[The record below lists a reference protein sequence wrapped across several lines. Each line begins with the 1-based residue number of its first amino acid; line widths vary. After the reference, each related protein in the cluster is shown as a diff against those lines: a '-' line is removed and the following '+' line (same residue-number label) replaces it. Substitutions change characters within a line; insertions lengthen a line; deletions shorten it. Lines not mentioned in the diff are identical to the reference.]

1 MILLRVA
8 EEDATLI
15 QTLEHE
21 QWEGMSLE
29 RANQLIEQFEQRY
42 DGDQMQEVQQS
53 MLDDL
58 YAGRGCSIQ
67 AIAVAAL
74 GMPFAS
80 HTILPILQ
88 ERRSG
93 FQSFAELT
101 GDEKHDVSSNHRKSI
116 GNVLWIHPWSSAS
129 GRAGG
134 GMRLHP
140 PEHSNAPHWHNW
152 LLDEWSKMIEDSC
165 DCSHDPSRVRPNRR
179 EEEDQTMWTDLVL
192 HKLHFLYVVA
202 YAATLTGEKGQ
213 ALRFATNS
221 ARVVAALREVS
232 LREQPGCWFS
242 WRASNIF
249 SMDRGGGLCC
259 FSRP

>member
-1 MILLRVA
+1 M
-8 EEDATLI
+8 
-15 QTLEHE
+15 
-21 QWEGMSLE
+21 GLE
-29 RANQLIEQFEQRY
+29 RASQLVEQFQQRY
-42 DGDQMQEVQQS
+42 ARDEMQEVQQS

-88 ERRSG
+88 ERRSD
-93 FQSFAELT
+93 SFPRSLR
-101 GDEKHDVSSNHRKSI
+101 DEKHDVSSNHRKSI

-152 LLDEWSKMIEDSC
+152 LLDEWSKMIEDDC
-165 DCSHDPSRVRPNRR
+165 DCSHVTLRACVRIEE

-202 YAATLTGEKGQ
+202 YAKYLYG
-213 ALRFATNS
+213 
-221 ARVVAALREVS
+221 
-232 LREQPGCWFS
+232 
-242 WRASNIF
+242 
-249 SMDRGGGLCC
+249 
-259 FSRP
+259 